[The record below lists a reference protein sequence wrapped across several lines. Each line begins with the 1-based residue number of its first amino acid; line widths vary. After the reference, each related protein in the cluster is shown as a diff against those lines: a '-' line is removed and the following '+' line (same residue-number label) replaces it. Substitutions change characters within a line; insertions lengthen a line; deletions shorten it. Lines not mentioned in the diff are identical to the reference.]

1 MRTPLPLFA
10 ALALGACA
18 TLPPKA
24 PTTTGTAT
32 ASYGQTANVGPL
44 LIQPIALVED
54 SRCPINARCI
64 WAGRLVIKTC
74 VTFHGGREQMLT
86 NITLGTPLT
95 IGAGQVTLVAGEP
108 GRLAGAQGNPPANRF
123 TFDYAAMR

>member
-1 MRTPLPLFA
+1 MRSPLPLFA

-18 TLPPKA
+18 TLPPIA

-44 LIQPIALVED
+44 LVQPIALVED

-64 WAGRLVIKTC
+64 WAGRLILKAQIELR
-74 VTFHGGREQMLT
+74 GGGEQLT
-86 NITLGTPLT
+86 TNLTLGTPLS
-95 IGAGQVTLVAGEP
+95 IGADRVTLVSAEP
-108 GRLAGAQGNPPANRF
+108 GRLAGAKGNPPANRF
-123 TFDYAAMR
+123 TFDYATMR

>member
-1 MRTPLPLFA
+1 MRSPLPLFA

-18 TLPPKA
+18 TLPPIA

-44 LIQPIALVED
+44 LVQPIALVED

-64 WAGRLVIKTC
+64 WAGRLILKAQIELR
-74 VTFHGGREQMLT
+74 GGGEQLT
-86 NITLGTPLT
+86 TNLTLGTPLS
-95 IGAGQVTLVAGEP
+95 IGADRLTLVSAEP
-108 GRLAGAQGNPPANRF
+108 GRLAGAKGNPPANRF
-123 TFDYAAMR
+123 TFDYATMR

>member
-1 MRTPLPLFA
+1 MRSTLPLLA

-18 TLPPKA
+18 TLPPIA

-44 LIQPIALVED
+44 LVRPIALVED

-64 WAGRLVIKTC
+64 WAGRLVIKAR
-74 VTFHGGREQMLT
+74 VTFHGGSEQMLT
-86 NITLGTPLT
+86 NMTLGTPLT
-95 IGAGQVTLVAGEP
+95 LGTEQVTLVAGEP
-108 GRLAGAQGNPPANRF
+108 GRLAGVQGNPPANRF
-123 TFDYAAMR
+123 TFEYGPPR